1 MARTQRRTSDG
12 RYARGPALA
21 PTQRSEE
28 LLATLRARSAAE
40 PNSAPYTWAAN
51 EVRKVEEAMRRTW
64 NPLTLA
70 ARQIERRHLENRYG
84 PIDWR
89 S

>member
-1 MARTQRRTSDG
+1 
-12 RYARGPALA
+12 
-21 PTQRSEE
+21 
-28 LLATLRARSAAE
+28 
-40 PNSAPYTWAAN
+40 
-51 EVRKVEEAMRRTW
+51 MRRTW